1 MFKKI
6 WFQIHWF
13 IGITAGTILM
23 TIGVTGALLAFRE
36 EIMDALSPG
45 VMHVQA
51 RQQQALTPQQLLEQ
65 IRAAE
70 PERRVTSMS
79 VTPQAGASVRVV
91 FAPPPGVRR
100 GEARYVDP
108 YTGAVLP
115 PPTGMEFFEIVE
127 RFHRWLLLPTE
138 IGKIVLGT
146 LALALLTLAL
156 SGLYLRWPRR
166 PLSLRAWFRLDF
178 QLQGRSFLWNLH
190 SVIGTWAL
198 VMYVI
203 FSTTGAYW
211 ALDWFKQGVNTLA
224 GEGRPPQ
231 QMQRAGNG
239 GKQQGGEHGHKEKDN
254 AKEEVAAPLDLTL
267 AWKAFL
273 EKAPHFANAQMRLPE
288 KSTQPIQILFLG
300 EQAPHERARSRMVVL
315 PQTGEVRQ
323 FELYE
328 DKSVGGKFVAAIY
341 PLHMGTFFGLPGRII
356 MAIASL
362 MMPLFG
368 ITGWMLY
375 LDRRR
380 KKAAL
385 RRERATLA
393 QTAGTL
399 PVPADETPAAAPA
412 QYLVAYASQAGQA
425 ERVALHTAA
434 LLRQSGAEVTVQSL
448 ARTTPEKLRHHPRI
462 LFIASTFGE
471 GDAPDSARAFER
483 RMRMSSGES
492 LAHVEYALLALGDRN
507 YVKFCGFGHTLDHW
521 LRNRGAKALFPL
533 VEVDRMAAASLRKWE
548 ELLAG
553 HGVIDTGA
561 AQGAPSPGAEPAG
574 WQAWSLSDRLLLNP
588 GSQGEPI
595 FHIELRRAANDAGHA
610 VWQPGALAE
619 ILPRHAPDRVA
630 LLLQRLQLDGR
641 IMVNH
646 QGARSTLEDLLARSV
661 LPVAHAATDAG
672 QPQAAAQALADSLQA
687 LSARSYSVASVP
699 QDGAVHL
706 LVRQTRHEDGLG
718 LASGWLTEYADV
730 GATLQ
735 MRLID
740 NANFASA
747 EADTPAIF
755 IGNGSGMAG
764 LRGHLRARI
773 NAGQVRNWLL
783 FGERNRRHDFL
794 YQAELEQWL
803 AEGKLAR
810 LDLAFSR
817 DQSQRVYVQDRL
829 REAAAELR
837 RWVDDG
843 AVLYV
848 CGSLEGMAAGVYSA
862 LIATLG
868 EEIVQDL
875 IEQNRYRRDVY

>member
-1 MFKKI
+1 MFKNI

-23 TIGVTGALLAFRE
+23 TIGVSGALLAFRE
-36 EIMDALSPG
+36 EIMDVLSPG
-45 VMHVQA
+45 VMHVKVQE
-51 RQQQALTPQQLLEQ
+51 QQALTPQQLLEK
-65 IRAAE
+65 IRDQE

-79 VTPQAGASVRVV
+79 ITPQPGASARVV

-115 PPTGMEFFEIVE
+115 PPTGMEFFEITE

-146 LALALLTLAL
+146 LGLGLLTLAL

-166 PLSLRAWFRLDF
+166 PLSLSAWFRLDF

-190 SVIGTWAL
+190 SIIGTWLL

-203 FSTTGAYW
+203 FSITGTYW
-211 ALDWFKQGVNTLA
+211 ALDWFKQGINTLA

-231 QMQRAGNG
+231 MQRAGGNE
-239 GKQQGGEHGHKEKDN
+239 GKRQGGEHAHKDKGQE
-254 AKEEVAAPLDLTL
+254 AAPAPLELTL
-267 AWKAFL
+267 AWQAFIA
-273 EKAPHFANAQMRLPE
+273 KVPHFENAQMRLPE

-300 EQAPHERARSRMVVL
+300 ENAPHERARSRMTVL
-315 PQTGEVRQ
+315 PQTGEVKQ
-323 FELYE
+323 LELYE
-328 DKSVGGKFVAAIY
+328 DKSFGGKAIAAIY

-356 MAIASL
+356 MALASL

-385 RRERATLA
+385 RAERAALA
-393 QTAGTL
+393 RTEQAA
-399 PVPADETPAAAPA
+399 PPAANEVTARGPF
-412 QYLVAYASQAGQA
+412 LVAYASQAGQA

-448 ARTTPEKLRHHPRI
+448 ARTTPEKLRHHQRI

-507 YVKFCGFGHTLDHW
+507 YVKYCGFGHTLDHW

-533 VEVDRMAAASLRKWE
+533 VEVDRMEPAGLQKWE
-548 ELLAG
+548 SMLAS
-553 HGVIDTGA
+553 HGVIDA
-561 AQGAPSPGAEPAG
+561 AVAGRQAPRDTAVAPQAG
-574 WQAWSLSDRLLLNP
+574 WQAWSLSERLQLNP

-595 FHIELRRAANDAGHA
+595 FHIELRHAANDGA
-610 VWQPGALAE
+610 WQAGALAE
-619 ILPRHAPDRVA
+619 VLPRHAPDRIA
-630 LLLQRLQLDGR
+630 LLLQRLRLDGSLL
-641 IMVNH
+641 VDSN
-646 QGARSTLEDLLARSV
+646 GARHALQDLLATSV
-661 LPVAHAATDAG
+661 LPLAHAAPDTHDK
-672 QPQAAAQALADSLQA
+672 QAAAQALADTLQPLA
-687 LSARSYSVASVP
+687 ARSYSVASVP

-706 LVRQTRHEDGLG
+706 LVRQARHEDGLG

-735 MRLID
+735 VRLVE
-740 NANFASA
+740 NANFAPA
-747 EADTPAIF
+747 GDVPAIF

-764 LRGHLRARI
+764 LRGHLRARVG
-773 NAGQVRNWLL
+773 AGHARNWLL

-794 YQAELEQWL
+794 YQEELEQWL
-803 AEGKLAR
+803 AQGKLAR

-829 REAAAELR
+829 REAGEELR
-837 RWVDDG
+837 RWIAEG
-843 AVLYV
+843 AVIYV
-848 CGSLEGMAAGVYSA
+848 CGSLEGMAAGVDAA
-862 LIATLG
+862 LIEALG
-868 EEIVQDL
+868 EQAVEDL
-875 IEQNRYRRDVY
+875 IEQHRYRRDVY